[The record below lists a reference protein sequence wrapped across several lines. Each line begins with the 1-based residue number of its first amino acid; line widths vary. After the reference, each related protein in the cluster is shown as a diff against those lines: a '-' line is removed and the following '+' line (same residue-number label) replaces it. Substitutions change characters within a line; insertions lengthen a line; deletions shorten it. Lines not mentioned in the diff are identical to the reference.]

1 MELQDAHRRLD
12 AVESGLSEVRS
23 RQAAYMTKHHEL
35 ELDMVKMR
43 ADTAYIMKSVDGI
56 SSGIKT
62 LLFVVIG
69 AFITAII
76 TFIIRGGLSI

>member
-1 MELQDAHRRLD
+1 MEHQDTHRRLD
-12 AVESGLSEVRS
+12 AVETGLNEVRS
-23 RQAAYMTKHHEL
+23 RQTTYMTKHHEIEL
-35 ELDMVKMR
+35 EMVKMR

-62 LLFVVIG
+62 LLFVIIG
-69 AFITAII
+69 AFVTAVI

>member
-1 MELQDAHRRLD
+1 MEHQDTHRRLE
-12 AVESGLSEVRS
+12 AVETGLSEVRN
-23 RQAAYMTKHHEL
+23 RQTSYMTKHHEL

-69 AFITAII
+69 AFVTAII

>member
-1 MELQDAHRRLD
+1 MEHQETSRRLD
-12 AVESGLSEVRS
+12 AVESGLSEVRT
-23 RQAAYMTKHHEL
+23 RQAEYVTKHHAI

-43 ADTAYIMKSVDGI
+43 ADTTYIMKSVDGI
-56 SSGIKT
+56 STGIRT